1 MRFLDGSNF
10 EKILRKTWTRGTWP
24 EAIIHHTDRDWQ
36 AKIILWKGLASFH
49 PNVINVFF
57 FHFCM
62 FFLNSGANTVDR
74 GHVRRAS
81 WDPYTIGHLWRGG
94 SCEGPNA
101 VRFFA
106 LRYGGLQGGLV
117 KIKLQSCN
125 RWICGWSV
133 WPCKWKLLSSCGT
146 VYYAVQGGSN
156 FWVWGW
162 NPWVWPFKWKL
173 LSSTFLWYCL
183 LCCTRWF

>member
-1 MRFLDGSNF
+1 MLILFNHWFFLPMPYKVFSYKVVIWIVTQCVFWKIECDNPNNVAAWMRFLDGSNF

-125 RWICGWSV
+125 RWICGW
-133 WPCKWKLLSSCGT
+133 
-146 VYYAVQGGSN
+146 
-156 FWVWGW
+156 
-162 NPWVWPFKWKL
+162 
-173 LSSTFLWYCL
+173 
-183 LCCTRWF
+183 